1 MAFTQTD
8 LDAVERAM
16 AAGEL
21 SISLGDMRITYRT
34 ASELIA
40 LRDQIRGE
48 LQAVGSLAAPAR
60 VSYVS
65 RVRE

>member
-8 LDAVERAM
+8 LEAVERAM

-34 ASELIA
+34 AGELIA

-48 LQAVGSLAAPAR
+48 LQAAGSLVTPTR